1 MIFCFEYERR
11 KDSHARP
18 SLLLNFLTRTVRLIE
33 DFHADSFVVYSFEFR
48 KVIME
53 METRNSRSHVGSR
66 KGILSRYRIRV
77 WRKEG
82 VTLRKQIVLF
92 QSDRMADRRH
102 CPVIIGELLLFRC
115 RTCARPRHGERGR
128 MKERKKKR
136 RKKRWP
142 ERVSD
147 RGGGT
152 KLESERCSFQSKKR
166 ARDRNKVVL
175 PRSLTT

>member
-115 RTCARPRHGERGR
+115 RTCARPRHGW
-128 MKERKKKR
+128 KSERKKEGRSDDPRGSVTEEEERSWRANDARSSR
-136 RKKRWP
+136 RNARGTGTRW
-142 ERVSD
+142 
-147 RGGGT
+147 
-152 KLESERCSFQSKKR
+152 CSLVR
-166 ARDRNKVVL
+166 
-175 PRSLTT
+175 